1 MSDSNQFKPLDQLT
15 FETVTANRARLITL
29 LDSAECDEIH
39 CDLREVHTC
48 DSAGLAFLMDAHRLS
63 RQRSKRWV
71 IEHLTDDICALA
83 KLYGVEHILMIG
95 ETRES

>member
-15 FETVTANRARLITL
+15 FETVTTHRLRLITL
-29 LDSAECDEIH
+29 IDSAQSDEIH
-39 CDLREVHTC
+39 CDLTEVHTC

-63 RQRSKRWV
+63 RQRSKRLV
-71 IEHLTDDICALA
+71 IGHLTNDIRALA